1 MPAALLKTVSNT
13 GVCEIFKN
21 IYFENYIRTTA
32 SESLSG
38 TAILTFNFDIPEV
51 ALCQR
56 SYKMSVYAGVP
67 FQ

>member
-38 TAILTFNFDIPEV
+38 TAILTFNF
-51 ALCQR
+51 
-56 SYKMSVYAGVP
+56 
-67 FQ
+67 